1 MIDVNNLISLTPS
14 QRRIEIIKHTN
25 NLSALDEIAQARELA
40 RVINTFIEDYINLLV
55 NKDSASSSGSVLEDA
70 NLKDAFD
77 KEIDKFKP
85 TAIQQ
90 LRNAMPTEQEL
101 LRSAKNLYEMS
112 GATKLSFANKVTRN
126 LSTTMG
132 LLWERLASISP
143 YAINPEIEFNLK
155 IKGIDLIS
163 LNVDSN
169 DIEYQQLKTQHNTLT
184 GSQKGRSVQ
193 ELIIHDNP
201 IFCACL
207 ANNSS
212 WTFSH
217 PDIPRV
223 SGEEFWHR
231 IGISYDV
238 FLQSVQELVLELE
251 DEYIE
256 ILES

>member
-1 MIDVNNLISLTPS
+1 M
-14 QRRIEIIKHTN
+14 R
-25 NLSALDEIAQARELA
+25 
-40 RVINTFIEDYINLLV
+40 
-55 NKDSASSSGSVLEDA
+55 SVS
-70 NLKDAFD
+70 
-77 KEIDKFKP
+77 P
-85 TAIQQ
+85 
-90 LRNAMPTEQEL
+90 
-101 LRSAKNLYEMS
+101 
-112 GATKLSFANKVTRN
+112 

-163 LNVDSN
+163 LNVDTN
-169 DIEYQQLKTQHNTLT
+169 EIEYQQLKTQHNTLT

-201 IFCACL
+201 VFCACL

-223 SGEEFWHR
+223 SGEDFWHR

-238 FLQSVQELVLELE
+238 FLKSVQELVLELE
-251 DEYIE
+251 NEYIE